1 MRVAL
6 KGINRVRRKLADG
19 SYSIHYYHRRTN
31 TKLPSD
37 PKSPEFV
44 AAWQAAER
52 KPTRPPQND
61 TVAGLIRQYCASH
74 QWNKL
79 AESTKEIG
87 RLNLRAV
94 EERWGATPLEYVQ
107 NRKSRPIFLGWH
119 DEMAETHPRAA
130 DNKMAAMQRVFSWA
144 FQRGLIDLNPLD
156 TFERAYRSD
165 RAELIWLPNHVAAFA
180 GVASPELQ
188 LALDLALH
196 TGQRRGD
203 LLRLP
208 WSAYDGEAI
217 TLRQGKT
224 RREVWIPCTDAL
236 KVALDAAPRRATTV
250 LTRSSGL
257 PWTPDAFK
265 NAWSSTFEKAGIA
278 DDLHF
283 HDLRGTA
290 VTMLSEAGCTPQEIA
305 TITGWT
311 VASVN
316 KILEKYL
323 ARTKEL
329 ARAAIVKLNA
339 HRRNVDRTGAANGSA
354 NRGRG
359 A

>member
-1 MRVAL
+1 MRVEL
-6 KGINRVRRKLADG
+6 KGINKVRRKLADG
-19 SYSIHYYHRRTN
+19 SCSTHYYHRRTK
-31 TKLPSD
+31 TKLPGEPGSQA
-37 PKSPEFV
+37 FV
-44 AAWQAAER
+44 AAWHEAEK
-52 KPTRPPQND
+52 KPTRPPESD
-61 TVAGLIRQYCASH
+61 TVAGLIRQYCASN
-74 QWNKL
+74 QWRKL
-79 AESTKEIG
+79 ADSTKDIG

-94 EERWGATPLEYVQ
+94 EDRWGDTPLVHVQ

-130 DNKMAAMQRVFSWA
+130 DNKMAALQRVFSWA
-144 FQRGLIDLNPLD
+144 LGRGLIELNPID
-156 TFERAYRSD
+156 TFERAYRAE
-165 RAELIWLPNHVAAFA
+165 RAELIWLPHHVEAFA
-180 GVASPELQ
+180 GAASAELR

-224 RREVWIPCTDAL
+224 GRAVWIPCTDAL
-236 KVALDAAPRRATTV
+236 KRALDVAPRRATTV
-250 LTRSSGL
+250 LTRPTGVS
-257 PWTPDAFK
+257 WTDDAFK
-265 NAWSSTFEKAGIA
+265 NAWALAYRKAAMA

-305 TITGWT
+305 AITGHT

-316 KILEKYL
+316 RIIEVYL
-323 ARTKEL
+323 ARTKDL
-329 ARAAIVKLNA
+329 ARGAIVKLNA
-339 HRRNVDRTGAANGSA
+339 HRRNRI
-354 NRGRG
+354 
-359 A
+359 